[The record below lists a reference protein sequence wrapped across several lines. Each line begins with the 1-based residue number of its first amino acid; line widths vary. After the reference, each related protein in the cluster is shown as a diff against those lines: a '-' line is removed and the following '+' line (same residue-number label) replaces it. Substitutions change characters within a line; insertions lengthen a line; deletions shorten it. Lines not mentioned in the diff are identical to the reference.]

1 MKASTLTFQLLISL
15 ITMLSRVADSLYWM
29 SRYLERAEHTA
40 RLLDLNLNLTLDQ
53 SSQVAE
59 QRWRLVM
66 SSLRSVAPEPDPCDA
81 YCLTDHLTF
90 NTNNKDS
97 LVSCVTAARENA
109 RQARELISS
118 EMWEQ
123 LNRLY
128 LRVRRARIEGVY
140 AQPHEFYGSVK
151 EGSHLFQGTTDSTMT
166 HGEGW
171 HFIQLGRYIERAS
184 ATATLLDVNLRAL
197 LDSEG
202 HSAGG
207 QDYISWVALLKS
219 CTAFEAYCYTYTADL
234 RPERIAEFLLLNHEL
249 PRSVRFAAERIE
261 TSLQAVTR
269 LTNSHPIGHSERLAG
284 RAERL
289 GGRAER
295 LAGRLRATLGYSQV
309 DEIMADNIHN
319 YLENIQRQCAQ
330 IHVALHQQYI
340 AYSVE
345 AALAS

>member
-1 MKASTLTFQLLISL
+1 
-15 ITMLSRVADSLYWM
+15 MLSRVADSLYWM

-66 SSLRSVAPEPDPCDA
+66 SSLRSVEPDVSPCDA
-81 YCLTDHLTF
+81 YYLTDHLTF
-90 NTNNKDS
+90 NIDNKGS
-97 LVSCVTAARENA
+97 LVSCVTSARENA
-109 RQARELISS
+109 RQVRELISS

-128 LRVRRARIEGVY
+128 LRVRRARIDGIY
-140 AQPHEFYGSVK
+140 AQPHEFYLPVK
-151 EGSHLFQGTTDSTMT
+151 EGSHLFQGITDSTMT

-197 LDSEG
+197 LDSHG
-202 HSAGG
+202 QSAGG

-219 CTAFEAYCYTYTADL
+219 CTAFEAYCQTYTADL
-234 RPERIAEFLLLNHEL
+234 RPERIAEFLLLNPEL

-261 TSLQAVTR
+261 TSLQAVARMTGSR
-269 LTNSHPIGHSERLAG
+269 RT
-284 RAERL
+284 
-289 GGRAER
+289 GRAER
-295 LAGRLRATLGYSQV
+295 LAGRLRATLDYSQV
-309 DEIMADNIHN
+309 DEIMADNIHV
-319 YLENIQRQCAQ
+319 YLENIQRQCSQ
-330 IHVALHQQYI
+330 IHLAVHQQYI